1 MPCIFPDQL
10 NFLHRNAYRS
20 FGSGGSNCGK
30 VVDYIAVGQVAWC
43 PSLREHVGNTE
54 QCPLIRGFAFLGFSY
69 PQSIAV

>member
-1 MPCIFPDQL
+1 MHTEVLVVVVVIV
-10 NFLHRNAYRS
+10 
-20 FGSGGSNCGK
+20 K

-43 PSLREHVGNTE
+43 PFLCEHVGNIE